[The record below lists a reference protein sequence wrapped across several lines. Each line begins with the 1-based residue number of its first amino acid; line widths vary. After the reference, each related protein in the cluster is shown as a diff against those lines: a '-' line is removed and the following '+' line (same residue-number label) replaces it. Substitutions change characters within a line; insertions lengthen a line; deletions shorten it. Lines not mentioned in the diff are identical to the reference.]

1 VNVEEINQLR
11 DGLYELIA
19 LPHPVPHVDAAGST
33 RATLHGTVPPQ
44 LKMTKKGFVG
54 AAIKNGGAAAVTVT

>member
-19 LPHPVPHVDAAGST
+19 LSHPVPHADALLTGLSPE
-33 RATLHGTVPPQ
+33 RIDELGGVREDS
-44 LKMTKKGFVG
+44 G
-54 AAIKNGGAAAVTVT
+54 AATVT